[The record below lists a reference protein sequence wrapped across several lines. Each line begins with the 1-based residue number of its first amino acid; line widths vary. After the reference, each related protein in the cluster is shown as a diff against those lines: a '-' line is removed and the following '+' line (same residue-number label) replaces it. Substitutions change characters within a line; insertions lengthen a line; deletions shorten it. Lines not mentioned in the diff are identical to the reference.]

1 MPGLSVARTET
12 LEFKALYNKY
22 TKQFGCPIQALFHIG
37 FKSRKIGY
45 RLDALKTLVSYQFP
59 KQAIL
64 KAEIEQAGQ
73 LLMSWDE
80 TLDLPPGSA
89 IDIYGEPVLAIEGD
103 TPLTT
108 NE

>member
-12 LEFKALYNKY
+12 LEYKALYNRLSVKY
-22 TKQFGCPIQALFHIG
+22 GCPVEALFKIA
-37 FKSRKIGY
+37 FNARKISY
-45 RLDALKTLVSYQFP
+45 KIDALKTLVSYQYP
-59 KQAIL
+59 KQATF
-64 KAEIEQAGQ
+64 KAELEQAGQ

-89 IDIYGEPVLAIEGD
+89 IDIYGDPVIEGEA
-103 TPLTT
+103 TVI